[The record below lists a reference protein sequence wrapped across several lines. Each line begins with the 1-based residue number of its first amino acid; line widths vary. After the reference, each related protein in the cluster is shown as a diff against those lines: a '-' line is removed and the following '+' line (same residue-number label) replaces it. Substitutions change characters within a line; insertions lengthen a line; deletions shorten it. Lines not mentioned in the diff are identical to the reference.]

1 MAAKGRGKRVTIGD
15 VARAADA
22 SVTTVSRV
30 LNEVT
35 TVDAALAHR
44 VRQAIADLGYRP
56 SAAAQGLARGRS
68 GTLGVLVPDLA
79 NPHFSDL
86 VKAFSATVRD
96 SGARV
101 LVMDSDE
108 DPDVERD
115 LAEDLIRYADGL
127 LLCAPRMPRADLA
140 ALASR
145 GVPLLVANRR
155 APGLALHTVGVDFHQ
170 GVLAVCGHLAQLGH
184 RRVVYLAGPEG
195 SWANRERLRALAGA
209 EAFGLHVTVLAC
221 GSTTD
226 EGYAAA
232 ERALEADGTAL
243 VAYNDFVAL
252 GLLSR
257 LAELGVRVPDDI
269 SLTGFDEIDLARFS
283 SPPLTTVAVPRSG
296 LGRAAAVAL
305 VRLMDGNTD
314 GDDGLEDADAE
325 ALPVELHV
333 RGSTSAPS

>member
-1 MAAKGRGKRVTIGD
+1 MAAAKGRGRVTIGD
-15 VARAADA
+15 VAREADA

-30 LNEVT
+30 LNDVT
-35 TVDAALAHR
+35 TVDPTLAHR

-86 VKAFSATVRD
+86 VKAFTATVRE

-108 DPDVERD
+108 DPAAERD
-115 LAEDLIRYADGL
+115 LAEDLLRYTDGL

-140 ALASR
+140 ALAHR
-145 GVPLLVANRR
+145 GTPLLVANRR
-155 APGLALHTVGVDFHQ
+155 DPGLALHTVDVDFHQ

-195 SWANRERLRALAGA
+195 SWANRERLRALSGA

-226 EGYAAA
+226 DGHAVA
-232 ERALEADGTAL
+232 ERALAAGGSAL

-296 LGRAAAVAL
+296 LGRAAAHSL
-305 VRLMDGNTD
+305 VRLMDGEVEGAFD
-314 GDDGLEDADAE
+314 